1 MAEEPRACEICGTFN
16 CSSCIGRLE
25 GIREEGYQPKDEFRK
40 IAKFR
45 EQVRN
50 ASRKNKR
57 NMRLL

>member
-1 MAEEPRACEICGTFN
+1 MAEEPRACEVCGTYN
-16 CSSCIGRLE
+16 CSSCINVLE
-25 GIREEGYQPKDEFRK
+25 MIREEGYQRPDEFRK
-40 IAKFR
+40 VAKFR

>member
-40 IAKFR
+40 I
-45 EQVRN
+45 N
-50 ASRKNKR
+50 
-57 NMRLL
+57 